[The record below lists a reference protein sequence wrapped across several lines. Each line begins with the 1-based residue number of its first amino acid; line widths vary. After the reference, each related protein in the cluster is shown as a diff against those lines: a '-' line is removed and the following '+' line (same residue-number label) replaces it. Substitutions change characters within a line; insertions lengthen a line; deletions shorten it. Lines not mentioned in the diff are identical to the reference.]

1 MVISADTQITG
12 TDTNGAMLVQASLTS
27 VADTAY
33 FYGSNELQIPS
44 R

>member
-1 MVISADTQITG
+1 MVISTDAQITG
-12 TDTNGAMLVQASLTS
+12 TDTNGAMLVQASLTP

-33 FYGSNELQIPS
+33 LYGSNELQVPS